1 MAVRPD
7 PRTEVSE
14 TAERE
19 IAVSRV
25 IDGPRR
31 LVFQALT
38 EARHL
43 AQWFGPNG
51 FTLTTKAFAFHPGGE
66 WVFTMHGPDGTDF
79 PSWVQWQEIVPPERL
94 VYRQGGKPGDPDAF
108 HTTITLA
115 EEGGKTRISLRGLFN
130 TKAQRDE
137 VVEKF
142 NAFEGAVQHLARLDA
157 YTRNLAGGP

>member
-1 MAVRPD
+1 MAAAID
-7 PRTEVSE
+7 PKI
-14 TAERE
+14 AERE
-19 IAVSRV
+19 IVVSRA

-31 LVFQALT
+31 LVFQAFT

-51 FTLTTKAFAFHPGGE
+51 FTLTTNAFAFRPGGE

-94 VYRQGGKPGDPDAF
+94 MYRQGAKPGDPDAF
-108 HTTITLA
+108 HTTITLV
-115 EEGGKTRISLRGLFN
+115 EEGGQTRITLRGLFN

-142 NAFEGAVQHLARLDA
+142 GALEGGRQTLDRLAA
-157 YTRNLAGGP
+157 YAPTLAAGGN